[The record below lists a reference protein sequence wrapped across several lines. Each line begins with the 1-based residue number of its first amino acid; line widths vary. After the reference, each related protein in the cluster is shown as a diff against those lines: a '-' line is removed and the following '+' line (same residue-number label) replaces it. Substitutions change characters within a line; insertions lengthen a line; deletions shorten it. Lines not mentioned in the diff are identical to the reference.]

1 MKIALFAYNFEHK
14 KTQDIIYYLLANNY
28 KVDVILAADPVE
40 LNIKPSS
47 IRTKIKH
54 DFLIHPRKIAES
66 FGIRYE
72 VVEHNSEKTAEILK
86 ENNIDLG
93 VISGARIL
101 KNHIIESCNVGILN
115 LHPAILPECRGL
127 DSLLWSLE
135 KDIDL
140 GVTAHLIQ
148 KQVDSGKIIFK
159 DTIGIKKDD
168 TILDLNERLYDKQ
181 LDILIKSLDIILY
194 QKEDYNDFEVI
205 DLTYPNY
212 GKMEHDEE
220 VSAIAKLETYISK
233 RTSL

>member
-1 MKIALFAYNFEHK
+1 MKVALFAYNFEHK
-14 KTQDIIYYLLANNY
+14 KTQDIIFYLLANKY
-28 KVDVILAADPVE
+28 KIDVILAANPVE

-54 DFLIHPRKIAES
+54 DFLIHPKRIAEN

-72 VVEHNSEKTAEILK
+72 VVEHNSKETSEILK
-86 ENNIDLG
+86 ESNIDIG
-93 VISGARIL
+93 IISGARIL
-101 KNHIIESCNVGILN
+101 KSHIIESCNVGILN

-140 GVTAHLIQ
+140 GVTGHLIQ
-148 KQVDSGKIIFK
+148 KQVDSGKIIYK
-159 DTIGIKKDD
+159 DTISIKKDD

-181 LDILIKSLDIILY
+181 LDILIKSLDILY
-194 QKEDYNDFEVI
+194 QKENYQNFEII

-212 GKMEHDEE
+212 GKMDADQEAN
-220 VSAIAKLETYISK
+220 AISKLETYIAK
-233 RTSL
+233 RTS